1 LPVQKPDT
9 AKKRNALGV
18 DKVATAFF
26 DMLGTIVEKF
36 GWPGTLVLF
45 GMYFIERHATDHQK
59 SEIVD
64 MYVLGHGISHQWP
77 IMVVSVVSIAALWA
91 QKRHYGSKVAAING
105 RLDEAAAEKSRLQ
118 EELAGKKLNHGPI
131 SPK

>member
-1 LPVQKPDT
+1 
-9 AKKRNALGV
+9 
-18 DKVATAFF
+18 
-26 DMLGTIVEKF
+26 
-36 GWPGTLVLF
+36 
-45 GMYFIERHATDHQK
+45 
-59 SEIVD
+59 